1 MTECSFN
8 WRMMKTIFTEL
19 HIYDEDNNYVAFDW
33 QKDDAFLQFQ
43 RKYLPNIFTPSPAAR
58 T

>member
-19 HIYDEDNNYVAFDW
+19 HVYDEQKNYIPFDW
-33 QKDDAFLQFQ
+33 QKEEPLYAVQ
-43 RKYLPNIFTPSPAAR
+43 RKFLPNMYKAGA
-58 T
+58 